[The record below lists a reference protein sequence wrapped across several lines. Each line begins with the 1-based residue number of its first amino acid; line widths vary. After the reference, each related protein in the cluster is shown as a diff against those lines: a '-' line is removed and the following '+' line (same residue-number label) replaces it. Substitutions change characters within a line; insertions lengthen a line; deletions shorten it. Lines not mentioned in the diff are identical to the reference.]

1 MAEQLRDAYYL
12 LRLIPRPKIDPK
24 DLEKIIDDLE
34 KEKEKEKK
42 AEEEMDLDNEQ
53 TDENEGDKEEVNE
66 EAESTEGEEKS

>member
-1 MAEQLRDAYYL
+1 MVSMAEQLRDAYYL

-24 DLEKIIDDLE
+24 DLEKIIDDL
-34 KEKEKEKK
+34 EKEKK